1 MVIKEKGRRKARKK
15 GRVFTN
21 KKNYIT
27 NKEQHSLETL
37 FRKKNY
43 FKKKI
48 TYSDSSANHQTNI
61 LFWCCI
67 RIYQKIKNKYK

>member
-27 NKEQHSLETL
+27 NKE
-37 FRKKNY
+37 
-43 FKKKI
+43 
-48 TYSDSSANHQTNI
+48 
-61 LFWCCI
+61 
-67 RIYQKIKNKYK
+67 